1 MPPSRPLD
9 YHAGM
14 KRTTARTQR
23 RKASVLP
30 RPAPSRAAS
39 KGSKK
44 PKPLPPGQKARPS
57 RRTISPRQLPK
68 SIPVTPEL
76 QRRALRVLDGLKE
89 GYPDAHCELDFTT
102 GLEAMV
108 ASILAAQSTD
118 AMVNTVT
125 PHLFKKYPTAQA
137 YLDADEDTLKK
148 EIHSTGFFNNKTK
161 SIKNASRAIME
172 KFGGKMPRT
181 MDDLVSLPGVGRK
194 TANVILGNVYK
205 VPGIVVD
212 THMLRI
218 ARRLG
223 FTVQTD
229 AEKVER
235 DIMAILPENEWIK
248 FSHLIP
254 WHGRRCCTARA
265 PQCETCPVAPDCPK
279 LID

>member
-1 MPPSRPLD
+1 MR
-9 YHAGM
+9 AM
-14 KRTTARTQR
+14 KRTTARAQR
-23 RKASVLP
+23 RRAPILP
-30 RPAPSRAAS
+30 KPAPAVAKS
-39 KGSKK
+39 KRT
-44 PKPLPPGQKARPS
+44 PKPLPPGQKAKPS
-57 RRTISPRQLPK
+57 RRTVTAAQLPK
-68 SIPVTPEL
+68 AIPVTPEL
-76 QRRALRVLDGLKE
+76 KRRALRVLDGLKE
-89 GYPDAHCELDFTT
+89 GYPDAHCELNFSHA
-102 GLEAMV
+102 LEALV

-125 PHLFKKYPTAQA
+125 PVLFKKYPTPQA

-161 SIKNASRAIME
+161 SIKNASRAIIE

-223 FTVQTD
+223 FTVETD
-229 AEKVER
+229 AAKVER
-235 DIMAILPENEWIK
+235 DVMAILPESEWIK

-279 LID
+279 LIE

>member
-1 MPPSRPLD
+1 MR
-9 YHAGM
+9 AM

-23 RKASVLP
+23 RKATIVPKRS
-30 RPAPSRAAS
+30 PAPVN
-39 KGSKK
+39 KPHGKKK
-44 PKPLPPGQKARPS
+44 PKPLPPGPKAK
-57 RRTISPRQLPK
+57 ISPRSVTAKQPPAA
-68 SIPVTPEL
+68 SPVTPDL
-76 QRRALRVLDGLKE
+76 KRRAMRVLDGLNE
-89 GYPDAHCELDFTT
+89 AYPDAHCELDFTNA
-102 GLEAMV
+102 LEALV
-108 ASILAAQSTD
+108 ASVLAAQSTD

-125 PHLFKKYPTAQA
+125 PALFKKYPTPQA
-137 YLDADEDTLKK
+137 YVDADEDTLKK

-161 SIKNASRAIME
+161 SIKNASRAIIE

-235 DIMAILPENEWIK
+235 DVMAIFPDSVWIN

>member
-1 MPPSRPLD
+1 
-9 YHAGM
+9 
-14 KRTTARTQR
+14 
-23 RKASVLP
+23 
-30 RPAPSRAAS
+30 
-39 KGSKK
+39 
-44 PKPLPPGQKARPS
+44 
-57 RRTISPRQLPK
+57 
-68 SIPVTPEL
+68 
-76 QRRALRVLDGLKE
+76 
-89 GYPDAHCELDFTT
+89 YPDAHCELDFTNA
-102 GLEAMV
+102 LEALV
-108 ASILAAQSTD
+108 ASVLAAQSTD

-125 PHLFKKYPTAQA
+125 PLLFKKYPTPQA

-161 SIKNASRAIME
+161 SIRNASRAIIE

-218 ARRLG
+218 AKRLG

-235 DIMAILPENEWIK
+235 DIMAIFPESVWIN

>member
-1 MPPSRPLD
+1 
-9 YHAGM
+9 M
-14 KRTTARTQR
+14 KRTTARNQR
-23 RKASVLP
+23 RKAP
-30 RPAPSRAAS
+30 RVPTPVPRKPKRSAR
-39 KGSKK
+39 
-44 PKPLPPGQKARPS
+44 PKPLPPGQKAKPS
-57 RRTISPRQLPK
+57 RPLAAKKLPEA
-68 SIPVTPEL
+68 IAVTPEL
-76 QRRALRVLDGLKE
+76 KRRALRVLDGLKE
-89 GYPDAHCELDFTT
+89 AYPDAHCELDFTNA
-102 GLEAMV
+102 LEALV

-125 PHLFKKYPTAQA
+125 PELFRKYRTPQD
-137 YLDADEDTLKK
+137 YLDTPEETLKQQ
-148 EIHSTGFFNNKTK
+148 IHSTGFFNNKTK
-161 SIKNASRAIME
+161 AIKNASRAIIE
-172 KFGGKMPRT
+172 RFSGEMPRT

-235 DIMAILPENEWIK
+235 DVMAILPETEWIK

-265 PQCETCPVAPDCPK
+265 PQCDTCPVAPDCPK
-279 LID
+279 LIE

>member
-1 MPPSRPLD
+1 MR
-9 YHAGM
+9 AM

-23 RKASVLP
+23 RKATIVPKRS
-30 RPAPSRAAS
+30 PAPVN
-39 KGSKK
+39 KPNGKKK
-44 PKPLPPGQKARPS
+44 PKPLPPGPKAKL
-57 RRTISPRQLPK
+57 SPRSVKAKPPVA
-68 SIPVTPEL
+68 SPVTPDL
-76 QRRALRVLDGLKE
+76 KRRAMRVLDGLNE
-89 GYPDAHCELDFTT
+89 AYPDAHCELDFTNA
-102 GLEAMV
+102 LEALV
-108 ASILAAQSTD
+108 ASVLAAQSTD

-125 PHLFKKYPTAQA
+125 PALFKKYPTPQA
-137 YLDADEDTLKK
+137 YVDADEDTLKK

-161 SIKNASRAIME
+161 SIKNASRAIIE

-181 MDDLVSLPGVGRK
+181 MEDLVSLPGVGRK

-235 DIMAILPENEWIK
+235 DVMAILPESVWIN

-265 PQCETCPVAPDCPK
+265 PQCDTCPVAPDCPK

>member
-1 MPPSRPLD
+1 
-9 YHAGM
+9 M
-14 KRTTARTQR
+14 KRTTARGQR
-23 RKASVLP
+23 RRAPLLP
-30 RPAPSRAAS
+30 KPVSSPSHGGLAKRS
-39 KGSKK
+39 
-44 PKPLPPGQKARPS
+44 KPLPASQKAKPS
-57 RRTISPRQLPK
+57 RRTAPPKKLPAA
-68 SIPVTPEL
+68 IQVTPEL
-76 QRRALRVLDGLKE
+76 KRRALRVVDGLKE
-89 GYPDAHCELDFTT
+89 AYPDAHCELDFTNA
-102 GLEAMV
+102 LEALV

-125 PHLFKKYPTAQA
+125 PVLFRKYPTPQA
-137 YLDADEDTLKK
+137 YLDTPEDTLKK
-148 EIHSTGFFNNKTK
+148 EIHSTGFFNNKCK
-161 SIKNASRAIME
+161 SIKNASRAIID

-181 MDDLVSLPGVGRK
+181 MDDLLELPGVGRK
-194 TANVILGNVYK
+194 TANVILGNVYS

-223 FTVQTD
+223 FTVQAD

-235 DIMAILPENEWIK
+235 DVMAILPENEWIN

-279 LID
+279 LIE

>member
-1 MPPSRPLD
+1 
-9 YHAGM
+9 M

-23 RKASVLP
+23 RKATIVPKRS
-30 RPAPSRAAS
+30 PAPVN
-39 KGSKK
+39 KPNGKKK
-44 PKPLPPGQKARPS
+44 PKPLPPGPKAKL
-57 RRTISPRQLPK
+57 SPRSVKAKP
-68 SIPVTPEL
+68 PVANTVTPDL
-76 QRRALRVLDGLKE
+76 KRRAMRVLDGLNE
-89 GYPDAHCELDFTT
+89 AYPDAHCELDFTNA
-102 GLEAMV
+102 LEALV
-108 ASILAAQSTD
+108 ASVLAAQSTD

-125 PHLFKKYPTAQA
+125 PALFKKYPTPQA
-137 YLDADEDTLKK
+137 YVDADEDTLKK

-161 SIKNASRAIME
+161 SIKNASRAIIE

-235 DIMAILPENEWIK
+235 DVMAILPDSVWIN